1 MRARKSLRVIVPA
14 SIGVASLG
22 AALVTP
28 SLASAQDPTLPV
40 VSRVQL
46 VQNMLSA
53 KPTPFSGTLVVTSNL
68 FGSVSSLASSALP
81 GVTLPQGTATV
92 NLWRGLKDQLR
103 AQLLNST
110 SERDLYVNGPNA
122 WLWDSS
128 TMSAVHLI
136 ASGSQPTEDSVPK
149 DFSPT
154 KLDPAV
160 IAKDLLANLSPYVNV
175 SIGQN
180 NYVGGQPVYDLQ
192 LQPLDSS
199 SLVRTINIYVDANNW
214 RVVGVDVISTSSSVP
229 VLSSEFS
236 TISFSTPSAS
246 VFSFTPPE
254 GAKVTTKVLTFP
266 ERNSTA
272 TESPATLSKKQLGSQ
287 MTERFLSSKGAE
299 KPKLFGSGLTSV
311 VVSAPGAFQSL
322 QAEAGS
328 KYRALF
334 TQVFTSYQTP
344 FGEGKVLST
353 PLFNVM
359 VLPNGQ
365 IVAGAVT
372 LNQLAIDAT
381 MGYQG

>member
-1 MRARKSLRVIVPA
+1 MKARKSLRVIVPA
-14 SIGVASLG
+14 GIGVASLG

-214 RVVGVDVISTSSSVP
+214 RVVGVDVISTR
-229 VLSSEFS
+229 
-236 TISFSTPSAS
+236 I
-246 VFSFTPPE
+246 
-254 GAKVTTKVLTFP
+254 
-266 ERNSTA
+266 
-272 TESPATLSKKQLGSQ
+272 KK
-287 MTERFLSSKGAE
+287 
-299 KPKLFGSGLTSV
+299 
-311 VVSAPGAFQSL
+311 
-322 QAEAGS
+322 
-328 KYRALF
+328 
-334 TQVFTSYQTP
+334 
-344 FGEGKVLST
+344 
-353 PLFNVM
+353 
-359 VLPNGQ
+359 
-365 IVAGAVT
+365 
-372 LNQLAIDAT
+372 
-381 MGYQG
+381 